1 MTSTAANKCM
11 ILGKKGNC
19 LVKKTNVYAT
29 LILECIHGKDLRFSE
44 MFDLNKIIEYPG
56 FTVPV
61 PLGFIDESDS
71 IGMPPIQQHQLKKTL
86 MEDMVAKVSL
96 SSAADFN
103 FFVLSVLT
111 SMQASEVFLTHC
123 FSKCSYTEPH
133 PNSFCVVAH
142 WPLK

>member
-1 MTSTAANKCM
+1 MTSASKC

-19 LVKKTNVYAT
+19 WVKNIFFYAT
-29 LILECIHGKDLRFSE
+29 LKCIHGEDLLFSE

-96 SSAADFN
+96 AVSHLQPMFI
-103 FFVLSVLT
+103 
-111 SMQASEVFLTHC
+111 FL
-123 FSKCSYTEPH
+123 
-133 PNSFCVVAH
+133 FC
-142 WPLK
+142 LF

>member
-1 MTSTAANKCM
+1 MTSASKYM
-11 ILGKKGNC
+11 ILGKKDNC
-19 LVKKTNVYAT
+19 WVKKKNVYAT
-29 LILECIHGKDLRFSE
+29 LKCIHGEDLLFSE

-96 SSAADFN
+96 AVSHLQPIFI
-103 FFVLSVLT
+103 
-111 SMQASEVFLTHC
+111 FL
-123 FSKCSYTEPH
+123 
-133 PNSFCVVAH
+133 FC
-142 WPLK
+142 LF

>member
-1 MTSTAANKCM
+1 
-11 ILGKKGNC
+11 
-19 LVKKTNVYAT
+19 
-29 LILECIHGKDLRFSE
+29 

-96 SSAADFN
+96 AVSHLQPIFCFVCFNVSAGFRGVPHA
-103 FFVLSVLT
+103 LL
-111 SMQASEVFLTHC
+111 FLMFLC
-123 FSKCSYTEPH
+123 
-133 PNSFCVVAH
+133 
-142 WPLK
+142 